1 MSKVFGYMRVS
12 QSSQTVE
19 NQKIELLASH
29 MTITEWYSDE
39 GVSGNTPQMERKG
52 FSEMRNAMYAGCTLV
67 VSKLDRLGRNAY
79 DVMGT
84 VKQLKADGIKIVV
97 LQLGQM
103 DVTSPAGKMMLT
115 MLAAVAEMEMDVLK
129 ERIHAG
135 LTRAKAQGVVM
146 GAPNKIAPETLE
158 AMCSDKAAGATLDTI
173 AERYGVARATAAR
186 TISRWKDDL
195 QGYEI
200 QFDSR
205 VDHIEKKR
213 AAAFK

>member
-29 MTITEWYSDE
+29 MTITEWYADE
-39 GVSGNTPQMERKG
+39 GVSGSIPQMERKG
-52 FSEMRNAMYAGCTLV
+52 FSEMRQAMSEGDTLV
-67 VSKLDRLGRNAY
+67 VAKLDRLGRNAY

-84 VKQLKADGIKIVV
+84 VNHLKEDGIKIVV

-135 LTRAKAQGVVM
+135 LIRAKSEGVIM
-146 GAPNKIAPETLE
+146 GAPNKIDPETLQ
-158 AMCSDKAAGATLDTI
+158 AMCSDKACGATLDQI
-173 AERYGVARATAAR
+173 AAKYDVARATAAR
-186 TISRWKDDL
+186 TISRWKDNIE
-195 QGYEI
+195 GYTFE
-200 QFDSR
+200 FHSKAR
-205 VDHIEKKR
+205 YTEKKR
-213 AAAFK
+213 AAQ